1 VIYYVLSNPAFNGY
15 IKLGKTKGKL
25 MKRLKELDNAS
36 VPLPFECEYAMEVE
50 NENIEELIYQTF
62 SDSRVRSNR
71 EFFKL
76 DPQQAISALKI
87 AGGKDVTPREN
98 ISQDKNDL
106 STVECT
112 QSNKKRNYTFQE
124 MQIYDG
130 DTLEFTR
137 DSSITVTVVGDRK
150 INFEGEM
157 TSFSK
162 AA

>member
-1 VIYYVLSNPAFNGY
+1 
-15 IKLGKTKGKL
+15 
-25 MKRLKELDNAS
+25 
-36 VPLPFECEYAMEVE
+36 
-50 NENIEELIYQTF
+50 LIYQTF